1 MIDFEKGKIPGP
13 ESGIQIKKTIC
24 SICNPDSHCGI
35 DAYVK
40 DKKLIKVEGTASNP
54 HSAGILCA
62 KGAAQ
67 RQYVYNKERL
77 LYPMKR
83 VGKRGS
89 GEFERIS
96 WEEAYETIADKL
108 NRYKAC
114 DSAESV
120 CFFSG
125 FAKWYRVGLA
135 RLAAAFGTPN
145 YATESSTCFR
155 ATQLSWKLVFGA
167 GTQPDFQNAGLM
179 VIWSKNP
186 AYSQFYQSRLIFD
199 RLEQGM
205 KLIVVDPRNTP
216 MTEKADL
223 HLKLR
228 PGTDGAL
235 ALAIAHVMIKEQIYD
250 REFVEG
256 YTWGF
261 EEYKAY
267 VAEFTPERGEQ
278 LTGVPRE
285 QIIEAARMYAFV
297 KPAAMMVSASPVV
310 HHVNGIQNYRAVM
323 MLVGLTGN
331 FDVKGGNVVT
341 PYGYCYS
348 SSFVKTNERAFEG
361 ERFDKKRG
369 IGEEEFPVWF
379 RLVRDEVQAV
389 RIPDYVLKKKPYPL
403 KAIVGFG
410 LNHRM
415 WPDSGYM
422 RRALE
427 EIEFFV
433 NTELFMTPTCRYADL
448 LLPACSSMERSEI
461 KVYNENY
468 VICSEQAIEPL
479 GESKNDMQ
487 IILDLAKALK
497 LDDEMLSMSYE
508 ECMDFLLKPAGVS
521 LDELKK
527 HPGGMYAPIIQPHK
541 ERAYQTEGFHTPS
554 KKMEFCSMVLKDYP
568 EREGYDPLPVY
579 RTFYQVYPHLSPSDY
594 PFILSSGCRKPQ
606 LVHTRCYRM
615 PWLTSLEDTALADIH
630 PEDAQRLL
638 LEQGEEILIST
649 PKGSLTA
656 RANITRIGQK
666 GVVFFYHGD
675 PERDPNEL
683 MDKDYLDPI
692 SGFPG
697 YKSFVCGVKKK
708 EEDKSHEEV

>member
-1 MIDFEKGKIPGP
+1 MIDFKRGKIPGP
-13 ESGIQIKKTIC
+13 ESGIEIKKTIC
-24 SICNPDSHCGI
+24 SICNPDSHCGM

-40 DKKLIKVEGTASNP
+40 DGRLIKVEGTAANP
-54 HSAGILCA
+54 HSGGTICA

-83 VGKRGS
+83 VGERGK

-96 WEEAYETIADKL
+96 WEEAYEIIAEKL
-108 NRYKAC
+108 NGYREH
-114 DSAESV
+114 DGAESV

-125 FAKWYRVGLA
+125 FAKWYRMGLM
-135 RLAAAFGTPN
+135 RLASAFGTPN

-167 GTQPDFQNAGLM
+167 GTQPDFQHANLM

-216 MTEKADL
+216 MTERADL

-235 ALAIAHVMIKEQIYD
+235 ALSIAHVMIRDQIYD
-250 REFVEG
+250 KEFVEQ

-261 EEYKAY
+261 EEYKSY
-267 VAEFTPERGEQ
+267 VAEFTPERGEE

-285 QIIEAARMYAFV
+285 LIVEAAHLYASV

-310 HHVNGIQNYRAVM
+310 HHVNGVQNYRAAM

-341 PYGYCYS
+341 PHGYCYS
-348 SSFVKTNERAFEG
+348 SSFVKTNERVFEG
-361 ERFDKKRG
+361 ERFTGKKG

-379 RLVRDEVQAV
+379 RLIRDEVQAV
-389 RIPDYVLKKKPYPL
+389 RIPDYVLEKKPYEL

-415 WPDSGYM
+415 WPDSGHM
-422 RRALE
+422 LEALKKVD
-427 EIEFFV
+427 FFV
-433 NTELFMTPTCRYADL
+433 NTELFMTPTCKYADI

-468 VICSEQAIEPL
+468 LICSEQAIEPL
-479 GESKNDMQ
+479 GESKNDME
-487 IILDLAKALK
+487 IILDLAKALH
-497 LDDEMLSMSYE
+497 LDDEMLRMTYE

-521 LDELKK
+521 LAKLRTHRE
-527 HPGGMYAPIIQPHK
+527 GMYAPVIQPHE
-541 ERAYQTEGFHTPS
+541 ERAYRTKGFSTPS
-554 KKMEFCSMVLKDYP
+554 GKMEFWSTVLQDYQD
-568 EREGYDPLPVY
+568 RCGYDPLPVY
-579 RTFYQVYPHLSPSDY
+579 RTFRQVYPQLSPEEY
-594 PFILSSGCRKPQ
+594 PLILSAGCRKPQ

-615 PWLTSLEDTALADIH
+615 PWLTALEDTALADIH
-630 PEDAQRLL
+630 PEDARALGL
-638 LEQGEEILIST
+638 KQGDEIVIST
-649 PKGSLTA
+649 PKGSIEAHANLT
-656 RANITRIGQK
+656 RVGQK

-675 PERDPNEL
+675 PDRDPNEL

-697 YKSFVCGVKKK
+697 YKSFVCSVKRK
-708 EEDKSHEEV
+708 EVQGS